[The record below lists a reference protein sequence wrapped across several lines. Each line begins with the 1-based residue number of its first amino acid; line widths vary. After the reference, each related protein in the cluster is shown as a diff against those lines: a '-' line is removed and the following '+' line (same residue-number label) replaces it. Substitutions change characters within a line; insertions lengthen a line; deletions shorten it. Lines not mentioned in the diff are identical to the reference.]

1 MLQHPRLGNNK
12 YLAIK
17 LKALKLSGIY
27 SGWIIEEM
35 QCTKIVANYVK
46 KENIMVKISDWRTWC
61 YETSQFTSTMLIHL
75 CSRVF
80 LKETR

>member
-1 MLQHPRLGNNK
+1 MLQHPRIGNNQ

-17 LKALKLSGIY
+17 LKAVKLSGIY

-46 KENIMVKISDWRTWC
+46 KENIKVKISDWRTWC
-61 YETSQFTSTMLIHL
+61 YETSQFTSTMLTHL